1 MTEDRPL
8 SPAAGTTGTLRD
20 HQYRLLVEA
29 VTDYAI
35 YMLDPT
41 GHVATWNTGAERIKG
56 YAPDEIIGRHF
67 SVFFTREDIASGKPL
82 RALEQARTKGR
93 FEDEAWRCRKDG
105 SRFWAFAVLD
115 AIRDKDGT
123 LIGFA
128 KVTRDMTERREAQ
141 LNLEKA
147 REQLFQS
154 QKLELLGQIAG
165 GVAHDFNNLLAAVL
179 SGLSLIERRV
189 GADKEIDHIL
199 GIIRL
204 SVRARP
210 KPDPASSVL
219 LAPRAARPPEDI
231 HPGPAGRDAQPRGT
245 DARQQYP
252 GEDRPAGSSA
262 GPDGRPQPA

>member
-1 MTEDRPL
+1 M
-8 SPAAGTTGTLRD
+8 
-20 HQYRLLVEA
+20 EA

-41 GHVATWNTGAERIKG
+41 GHVATWNAGAERIKG
-56 YAPDEIIGRHF
+56 YAPNEIIGLHF
-67 SVFFTREDIASGKPL
+67 SVFFTPEDIASGKPL

-141 LNLEKA
+141 LSLEKA
-147 REQLFQS
+147 REQRFQS
-154 QKLELLGQIAG
+154 QKLESLGQIAG

-189 GADKEIDHIL
+189 DGDKEIDHII

-204 SVRARP
+204 SVEHGQSLIRHLLSFSRHEQ
-210 KPDPASSVL
+210 
-219 LAPRAARPPEDI
+219 LAPQKIFIQDRLTGMLSLAERMLGNNIQVGIDLPGSLPAVMADPNQLNLRFRYLPERA
-231 HPGPAGRDAQPRGT
+231 
-245 DARQQYP
+245 
-252 GEDRPAGSSA
+252 
-262 GPDGRPQPA
+262 